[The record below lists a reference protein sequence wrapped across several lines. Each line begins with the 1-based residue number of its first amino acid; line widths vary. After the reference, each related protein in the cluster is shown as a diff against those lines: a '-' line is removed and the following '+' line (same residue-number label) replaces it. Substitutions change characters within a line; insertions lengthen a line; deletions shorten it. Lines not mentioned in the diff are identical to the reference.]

1 MSRPDIAMK
10 EGMTMAEVT
19 IEGATVST
27 NGELPKV
34 GDQLPAFTLADAELK
49 DVTLDDFAGKRIVLN
64 IFPSV
69 DTPTCQ
75 AQLRTFNK
83 KASSLDNTVVIGVS
97 VDLPFA
103 QERFCGAEGLD
114 DVHTFSA
121 FRSTFGKDYGVVL
134 SDGEFAGLFARAVL
148 VADET
153 GKVVHSQLV
162 PSVDDEPDYEAALAA
177 L

>member
-1 MSRPDIAMK
+1 
-10 EGMTMAEVT
+10 MAEVT

-83 KASSLDNTVVIGVS
+83 QASSLDNTVVIGVS

-121 FRSTFGKDYGVVL
+121 FRSTFGKDYGVTLADTPLEGLL
-134 SDGEFAGLFARAVL
+134 SRGVIVTDANH
-148 VADET
+148 T
-153 GKVVHSQLV
+153 VVYSELV
-162 PSVDDEPDYEAALAA
+162 PEITDEPDYDAAIDA
-177 L
+177 LN